1 MSKHTNKVHGKL
13 NFLMIA
19 VVVVIGAVSYLLVQS
34 GTIDPSLG
42 TSSGIKGVKKADKY
56 VSKNDVV
63 VELDGEEIQDVLN
76 NPDFQ
81 RMIASGEFQKLASD
95 EDFVKVLD
103 NKDGIGILGDI
114 FRSLDFVNNIDINK
128 GDLSGDPTQSR
139 AGNGDNK
146 RGLAGSSGSMQNA
159 NSDNPNIVG
168 QRGNPANNDSGI
180 NGMGGA
186 VLLGAINPASLNK
199 ISDFQKFMKGAEFQ
213 KFMKSSDFQKFMK
226 GAEFQKFMKSQQLQ
240 KNMKSSEFNFSIF
253 IGFVAAPVIAS
264 TFFKGADF
272 EKFAKGAE
280 FQKFMKGAEFQKFMK
295 GAELQKFM
303 KDAQLQKFMMTADLE
318 KFAKGADFE
327 KFAKSSSFQKFA
339 KNEDFAKFMMRGDF
353 QKFMKSSA
361 YAKFAKGQTF
371 EKFMKGAD
379 FQKFMKETTFQKKG
393 GVGGNGGRWKNQG
406 N

>member
-34 GTIDPSLG
+34 GTIDPSQG
-42 TSSGIKGVKKADKY
+42 TSSGIKGVQKADKY

-81 RMIASGEFQKLASD
+81 RMITSGEFQKLASD

-114 FRSLDFVNNIDINK
+114 FKSLDFVNNVDINK

-139 AGNGDNK
+139 AGNAGAK
-146 RGLAGSSGSMQNA
+146 RGLDGSSGSIQNA
-159 NSDNPNIVG
+159 NSENPNIVG

-180 NGMGGA
+180 NGIGGA

-199 ISDFQKFMKGAEFQ
+199 ISDFQKFMKGA
-213 KFMKSSDFQKFMK
+213 DLQKFMK
-226 GAEFQKFMKSQQLQ
+226 GA
-240 KNMKSSEFNFSIF
+240 
-253 IGFVAAPVIAS
+253 
-264 TFFKGADF
+264 DF
-272 EKFAKGAE
+272 A
-280 FQKFMKGAEFQKFMK
+280 
-295 GAELQKFM
+295 
-303 KDAQLQKFMMTADLE
+303 
-318 KFAKGADFE
+318 

-379 FQKFMKETTFQKKG
+379 FQKFMKGARFQK
-393 GVGGNGGRWKNQG
+393 NM
-406 N
+406 

>member
-1 MSKHTNKVHGKL
+1 
-13 NFLMIA
+13 MIA
-19 VVVVIGAVSYLLVQS
+19 VVVVIGAVSYLLVNS

-139 AGNGDNK
+139 AGNGDVK
-146 RGLAGSSGSMQNA
+146 RGLDGSPRSINNA

-180 NGMGGA
+180 NGMGGE

-213 KFMKSSDFQKFMK
+213 KFMKS
-226 GAEFQKFMKSQQLQ
+226 QQLQ
-240 KNMKSSEFNFSIF
+240 KNMKSSEFNFMVLPF
-253 IGFVAAPVIAS
+253 LVAGTMAINIAS

-379 FQKFMKETTFQKKG
+379 FQKFMKGANFQK
-393 GVGGNGGRWKNQG
+393 NM
-406 N
+406 